1 MTSSDV
7 DAEMGVDE
15 DTEAKLQALSR
26 ALHIDRR
33 LVDSELICFVMN
45 KRVSREQCTINR
57 SMILEAW
64 RCVPQSFKISPRSPG
79 VPERMQPTAI
89 LAGASPRS
97 SKVPLASTFIH
108 PQLTRAVTSYI
119 KQCRPEFQFTTFA
132 IREDLPREPHRDTRN
147 GPCGTFFQ
155 TLNSIPGGGLWIAH
169 KEGLVFRQHNGIII
183 KGCYLEASNEPVIFD
198 ARKHLHAS
206 GEWDYNKTRTVLIAW
221 TVIHSRTLTVDLR
234 SQLLEAG
241 FPIPTPEDLAREVPR
256 DWQPTREPVGKKPK
270 LHQQTLQFHRPN
282 SSNSEPGLKLDG
294 SSIVHQLD

>member
-1 MTSSDV
+1 MSLDV
-7 DAEMGVDE
+7 DVETGVDE

-33 LVDSELICFVMN
+33 LIDSELVCFVMN
-45 KRVSREQCTINR
+45 KRVCREQCIINR

-64 RCVPQSFKISPRSPG
+64 RYIPQSFKMSPRSPG

-97 SKVPLASTFIH
+97 SKVPLASTF
-108 PQLTRAVTSYI
+108 
-119 KQCRPEFQFTTFA
+119 
-132 IREDLPREPHRDTRN
+132 REDLPREPHRDTRN

-169 KEGLVFRQHNGIII
+169 KEGLVCRQHNGITI

-221 TVIHSRTLTVDLR
+221 TVIHSRTLTVELR

-241 FPIPTPEDLAREVPR
+241 FPMPTPEDLDREVPL
-256 DWQPTREPVGKKPK
+256 DWQPTREPVGKKPR
-270 LHQQTLQFHRPN
+270 LHQQTLQFHRSN
-282 SSNSEPGLKLDG
+282 ISNSEPGLKLEG
-294 SSIVHQLD
+294 NSIVHQLD